1 VALAVDGD
9 WIEPWSRDPVWRGT
23 GVPYNGG
30 VVLLNTKIAQVQG
43 QIFPV
48 AAPFLARQI
57 FWILLGKR
65 GQDTAAGAAC
75 MSRPLPDRIPLA
87 RAQRHLETVPNQPER
102 PSPTCQER
110 APQKSTNTSGKA
122 VGGSS
127 RPPQPMDPGLPRS
140 RAHGTQGQRH
150 FEPLR
155 RPSSHQNSRQWRH
168 LNCVDV
174 L

>member
-48 AAPFLARQI
+48 AAPFLARQF

-102 PSPTCQER
+102 PSPTCQE
-110 APQKSTNTSGKA
+110 G
-122 VGGSS
+122 
-127 RPPQPMDPGLPRS
+127 RPKEVPI
-140 RAHGTQGQRH
+140 
-150 FEPLR
+150 PLV
-155 RPSSHQNSRQWRH
+155 RQWEVHPDPPNLWIPVSQDLGLTERRGNGTLSPCADH
-168 LNCVDV
+168 QAIKIPNMATSQLCRRAV
-174 L
+174 